1 MNELDQ
7 YCKHILKIHYYI
19 RYMDDIVILGESKE
33 TLHEWKAKIEAFL
46 HEELELDLNDKTCI
60 RPVRMGVEF
69 VGVRIWPAYMK
80 LRKSTVGRLKREVK
94 RISELYA
101 SGQMDEDAFK
111 RRVAS
116 IKGLLEHT
124 ESESLR
130 WRLNQIYL
138 NAMRKYGEP
147 DPDETIWKG
156 KSNEKKVA
164 RSVRNAA

>member
-1 MNELDQ
+1 
-7 YCKHILKIHYYI
+7 
-19 RYMDDIVILGESKE
+19 
-33 TLHEWKAKIEAFL
+33 
-46 HEELELDLNDKTCI
+46 
-60 RPVRMGVEF
+60 
-69 VGVRIWPAYMK
+69 MK
-80 LRKSTVGRLKREVK
+80 PREVK

-138 NAMRKYGEP
+138 NAMRKCGEP

-156 KSNEKKVA
+156 KNDGKKVA